1 MSREQTQDANRR
13 TSILRKAAFSKAAQ
27 KRLHDARV
35 KLVGVKARIRS
46 ATVARQI
53 VVNRQLE
60 DAQRAVDANLV
71 AAESSLERLR
81 KSGDEVWEDLTTE
94 VDSTWEDLSQS
105 IKKLVAGYSEG
116 KRRSG
121 ALDEQD
127 DS

>member
-1 MSREQTQDANRR
+1 VSREQTPDVHRR
-13 TSILRKAAFSKAAQ
+13 TSISRKAAYSKAAQ

-35 KLVGVKARIRS
+35 KLDGVKARIRS
-46 ATVARQI
+46 ATVAKQI

-81 KSGDEVWEDLTTE
+81 KSGDDAWEDLTPD
-94 VDSTWEDLSQS
+94 VDTAWEDLSQS

-116 KRRSG
+116 KRQSG
-121 ALDEQD
+121 AQDE
-127 DS
+127 

>member
-1 MSREQTQDANRR
+1 MSTNQTRVASRR
-13 TSILRKAAFSKAAQ
+13 TSISRKAAFSKAAQ

-35 KLVGVKARIRS
+35 KLFGVKARIRS
-46 ATVARQI
+46 ATVAGKI

-81 KSGDEVWEDLTTE
+81 KSGNETWEDLTSE
-94 VDSTWEDLSQS
+94 VDTTWEDLSQS

-116 KRRSG
+116 KRQSG
-121 ALDEQD
+121 AENEQD
-127 DS
+127 DL